1 MKVYR
6 KLRINIAFIRNNFI
20 QLGILKLLTIYWH
33 KFILK
38 RILSLKLKSIIKK
51 YYLGNASNEIDA
63 SKYLDLDTWVLE
75 NLGRIF
81 QLGLNAKKGLSIL
94 DISTGCGYFPYIA
107 NYFGNNAEGTDLPDC
122 EVYNET
128 TSELRLKRQI
138 CEITAFNKIEIEGR
152 YDLITGY
159 MICFN
164 NHSKPDLWHIDEW
177 QFFLRN
183 LVDNH
188 LSQEGEIFFSFN
200 PEKPEEPVSQGLLD
214 YFSSKQAIVTL
225 DSVFF
230 DKNALKNI

>member
-1 MKVYR
+1 MHAI
-6 KLRINIAFIRNNFI
+6 LCI
-20 QLGILKLLTIYWH
+20 Q
-33 KFILK
+33 
-38 RILSLKLKSIIKK
+38 
-51 YYLGNASNEIDA
+51 
-63 SKYLDLDTWVLE
+63 
-75 NLGRIF
+75 
-81 QLGLNAKKGLSIL
+81 
-94 DISTGCGYFPYIA
+94 C
-107 NYFGNNAEGTDLPDC
+107 
-122 EVYNET
+122 
-128 TSELRLKRQI
+128 
-138 CEITAFNKIEIEGR
+138 
-152 YDLITGY
+152 Y